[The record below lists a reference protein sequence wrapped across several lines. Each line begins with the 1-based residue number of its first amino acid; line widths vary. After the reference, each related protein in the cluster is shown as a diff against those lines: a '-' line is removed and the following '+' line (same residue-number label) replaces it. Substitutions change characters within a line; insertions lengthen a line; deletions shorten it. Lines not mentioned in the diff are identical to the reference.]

1 MKNSLR
7 FNADLISQHTEL
19 SGYTIDKKIKTYF
32 VSSYSQA
39 LDTEKKLQ
47 KITGTCFAQKVVKMF
62 VVSTE
67 NSRLARL
74 FKYIC
79 HAWYFFWLDE
89 FM

>member
-47 KITGTCFAQKVVKMF
+47 KITGTCFDKK
-62 VVSTE
+62 
-67 NSRLARL
+67 
-74 FKYIC
+74 
-79 HAWYFFWLDE
+79 
-89 FM
+89 